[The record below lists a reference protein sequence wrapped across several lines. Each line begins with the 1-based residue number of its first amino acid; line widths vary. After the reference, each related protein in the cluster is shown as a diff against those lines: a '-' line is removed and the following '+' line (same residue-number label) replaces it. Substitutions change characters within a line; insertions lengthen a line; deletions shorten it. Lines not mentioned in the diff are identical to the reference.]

1 MEPGQQENEF
11 ADDMRGW
18 AANQKIS
25 GKTVDLLIKEGF
37 DSMEALVLI
46 DSDDLAQTKIQRGQQ
61 KLLLKALLSLTS
73 SGEETGPAAAT
84 GRDNTPATGTRDLA
98 DGTTIAGGDNT
109 QATGTRDGADVTI
122 AGTQGTNADGINRDD
137 VYTRLM
143 ADHMRAM
150 QSGPA
155 TSGNAQNSADT
166 AMRRDDIGDTV
177 GHFGTMPG
185 SWQDPQIHLRSSAS
199 GRSAHAY
206 HDIVDFVCKDT
217 TEETVVAGMHEGG
230 QVIIKS
236 GVKPKLEALT
246 LSQWSIAN
254 LAILYTLVG
263 EGKLEGGNMLDYL
276 SYTTKIYQLTQRY
289 ENVSVYFYDREYRKL
304 QACHDFRW
312 GTDIPHLHTM
322 QLTPRITRPNGKYPP
337 SARQTNR
344 SGPVTPDGRPICKL
358 FHSAR
363 GCGFTD
369 CKFVHSCS
377 YKGCGQSH
385 SASTHMQPMQ
395 GQSNT
400 HAR

>member
-37 DSMEALVLI
+37 DSMEALILI
-46 DSDDLAQTKIQRGQQ
+46 DGDDLAHTKIQRGQQ

-73 SGEETGPAAAT
+73 SGEATATGSAGTAAT
-84 GRDNTPATGTRDLA
+84 GGDDHMSATADVDIAGNGTRA
-98 DGTTIAGGDNT
+98 D
-109 QATGTRDGADVTI
+109 
-122 AGTQGTNADGINRDD
+122 GTQGTHTDGSLHQPRDD

-150 QSGPA
+150 QSGPT
-155 TSGNAQNSADT
+155 TSGNAFIDVQREPALNSSQA
-166 AMRRDDIGDTV
+166 AMRRDDLGDTV

-199 GRSAHAY
+199 GRSANAY
-206 HDIVDFVCKDT
+206 HDIVDFVGKDT
-217 TEETVVAGMHEGG
+217 MEETVVAGMHEGG

-236 GVKPKLEALT
+236 GVKPKLESLT

-276 SYTTKIYQLTQRY
+276 SYATKIYQLTQRY

-322 QLTPRITRPNGKYPP
+322 QLTPRITRPNGKHPP
-337 SARQTNR
+337 PARQTNR
-344 SGPVTPDGRPICKL
+344 SGPVTHDGRPICKM
-358 FHSAR
+358 FNSAR

-369 CKFVHSCS
+369 CKFVHACS

-385 SASTHMQPMQ
+385 SASTHMQPIQ

-400 HAR
+400 HAT

>member
-84 GRDNTPATGTRDLA
+84 GRDNTPATGIRDLA
-98 DGTTIAGGDNT
+98 DGTIAGGDNT
-109 QATGTRDGADVTI
+109 PATGTRDGADVTI

-185 SWQDPQIHLRSSAS
+185 SWQDPQIHLRASAS

-206 HDIVDFVCKDT
+206 HDIVDFVGKDT
-217 TEETVVAGMHEGG
+217 MEETVMAGMHEGG
-230 QVIIKS
+230 QFIIKS
-236 GVKPKLEALT
+236 GVKPKLDALT
-246 LSQWSIAN
+246 LPQWSIAT
-254 LAILYTLVG
+254 LAI
-263 EGKLEGGNMLDYL
+263 
-276 SYTTKIYQLTQRY
+276 
-289 ENVSVYFYDREYRKL
+289 
-304 QACHDFRW
+304 H
-312 GTDIPHLHTM
+312 
-322 QLTPRITRPNGKYPP
+322 
-337 SARQTNR
+337 
-344 SGPVTPDGRPICKL
+344 SGW
-358 FHSAR
+358 
-363 GCGFTD
+363 
-369 CKFVHSCS
+369 
-377 YKGCGQSH
+377 
-385 SASTHMQPMQ
+385 
-395 GQSNT
+395 
-400 HAR
+400 